1 MREFLNDENKGLDLL
16 IDYLS
21 FRLGMMRH
29 EQRIAES
36 RSSSEERLTSNT
48 QSNLGS
54 NTFEKSIDK
63 TFDRYLLFYLFIS
76 GDYGAI
82 VGQMGIC
89 GCQWMLATV
98 PV

>member
-63 TFDRYLLFYLFIS
+63 TFDRYIPFYLFVS
-76 GDYGAI
+76 GSYVTILD
-82 VGQMGIC
+82 QTGIC
-89 GCQWMLATV
+89 GCLWMLVTV